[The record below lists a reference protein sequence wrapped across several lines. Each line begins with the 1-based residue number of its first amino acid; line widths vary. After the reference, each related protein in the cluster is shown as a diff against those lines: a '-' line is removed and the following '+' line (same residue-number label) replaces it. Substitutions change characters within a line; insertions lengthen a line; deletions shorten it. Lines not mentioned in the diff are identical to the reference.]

1 MKDTPEVRVLSE
13 QLYAVKN
20 SQVYSQT
27 QQSKVQSA
35 RKENKNRTT
44 KQRTQATMLK
54 SWSIENFKAIVNSGD
69 LKLAPIT
76 ILAGKNSSG
85 KSSLL
90 QSILMI
96 AQTLSNQN
104 RDLALLTNG
113 DLAELRTFEDILS
126 DYTQSDSMKIK
137 FQLEGIEKANQERFV
152 QAISIKF
159 RSVGGN
165 NNSSSAIE
173 ASEVLAEEISAIF
186 LLPDKEPIKG
196 LTLADIANYNDFWEK
211 LEFSIKK
218 ASENEINHFVEKSPL
233 KRLRQKTSH
242 LGKII
247 YKSEFSSYS
256 GAFLSALFHFLPTM
270 ILTIPD
276 EDDDQEVDIIETDA
290 SLSRNVE
297 IMTEFFTSQIRYLGP
312 LRAKPNITAQGFS
325 TKGNIDDIGT
335 EGEFAASVYH
345 ANQNAA
351 IDWYNPVSKQ
361 VEQGT
366 LKDALDAW
374 VRYLGVAHQ
383 VTTEVAGLAGV
394 MWKVVLIDGQKAH
407 TLPEVGVGLSQILP
421 ILVMG
426 LLSPKDSLLIM
437 EQPELHLHPQVQAR
451 LGDFFVGISKCHK
464 QCLIETHSENIVSQ
478 LRYHIV
484 EAGGQENSD
493 CIIYFVDQD
502 EKGAAKFEP
511 IEISPNGNILNWP
524 DGFFDETMH
533 QENRINAASIRRRAR
548 LKKNG

>member
-1 MKDTPEVRVLSE
+1 
-13 QLYAVKN
+13 
-20 SQVYSQT
+20 
-27 QQSKVQSA
+27 
-35 RKENKNRTT
+35 
-44 KQRTQATMLK
+44 MLK

-113 DLAELRTFEDILS
+113 DLAKLRTFEDILS
-126 DYTQSDSMKIK
+126 DYTQSNSIRIK
-137 FQLEGIEKANQERFV
+137 FELIDESEELESNIRASTTQIVFV
-152 QAISIKF
+152 TFSSASGSKL
-159 RSVGGN
+159 
-165 NNSSSAIE
+165 SSSAIE
-173 ASEVLAEEISAIF
+173 ASKVIVEDSLLKFSSESEGPAYSAYDEDRLQEPEWFVSSDEFELHMKKI
-186 LLPDKEPIKG
+186 PD
-196 LTLADIANYNDFWEK
+196 
-211 LEFSIKK
+211 
-218 ASENEINHFVEKSPL
+218 NEL
-233 KRLRQKTSH
+233 KRYWESEAAKNLRQKPSH
-242 LGKII
+242 IGTIKNFGGVL
-247 YKSEFSSYS
+247 SEGEFI
-256 GAFLSALFHFLPTM
+256 ANLFHFFPAGLAVVSDKKVKDLDPEEDLESDSFPVLDLD
-270 ILTIPD
+270 ILMVNPD
-276 EDDDQEVDIIETDA
+276 IT
-290 SLSRNVE
+290 SGVE
-297 IMTEFFTSQIRYLGP
+297 QLTRFFTTQIRYLGP
-312 LRAKPNITAQGFS
+312 FRAKPDITAQGFS
-325 TKGNIDDIGT
+325 TKGNIDDVGI
-335 EGEFAASVYH
+335 EGEYAASVYH

-351 IDWYNPVSKQ
+351 IDWYNPASKQ

-366 LKDALDAW
+366 LKGALDAW
-374 VRYLGVAHQ
+374 VQHLRIAHQ

-394 MWKVVLIDGQKAH
+394 MWKVVLIEGQKAH

-421 ILVMG
+421 ILVTG

-437 EQPELHLHPQVQAR
+437 EQPELHLHSQVQAR
-451 LGDFFVGISKCHK
+451 LGDFFVGIAKCHK
-464 QCLIETHSENIVSQ
+464 QCIIETHSENIVSQ

-484 EAGGQENSD
+484 EAGGQDKSN

-533 QENRINAASIRRRAR
+533 QEDRITAASIRKRA
-548 LKKNG
+548 KKAKNG